1 MLHRLLLVWYAKCG
15 AAYLIQG
22 HAADS
27 LKLTNLVSEDLGV
40 WTGGSLDIFWSFFF
54 LTITAGTLPFH
65 SEAKA

>member
-40 WTGGSLDIFWSFFF
+40 WTGGSLDRFWSIIFF
-54 LTITAGTLPFH
+54 
-65 SEAKA
+65 